1 MELQDHPLY
10 GKRKK
15 RKPVC
20 ANPLFLQW
28 LTEWR
33 EEAAEKGWKTQY
45 VYGKAIKSLKNY
57 PLPLATGKDCKM
69 LEHFG
74 DKTCKL
80 IDEKLAEHI
89 ELHGCVVPPDPVEV
103 PKKAPSKQ
111 KKTKQSMSENSTRPV
126 DDVSRPRHGL
136 TVAAAGS
143 VNLTD
148 DDVDLT
154 VTPPPKRHA
163 RPRSKSG
170 EQEYVPAYRSGAY
183 GLLLALYRNT
193 QDPGSRGYMSKV
205 ELVGKAQPLSD
216 KSFTIPDAGCRYTSW
231 SSMGTLIKKALI
243 IKESNPAKYSIT
255 DAGCELAHRL
265 EMAGTDGH
273 VATTGNLTQAGVPTD
288 RLSLDSPRRLTDQH
302 TRHDTGVRSGLEFV
316 YIDEAG
322 GPVQTKDKAQVLI
335 DEDFGIGFLVHCDYH
350 GLLTSGKHYKLDMSR
365 PMGDK
370 VYAHLHDNDAPE
382 RAVECAPPP
391 RLPSFNLSDDEDRG
405 NDNCLVSHRLGPQ
418 SLPSFDDEP
427 MTRQAVP
434 IVTNGYPSK
443 SSVSTTVTTDSSNR
457 KKVKPKPRSK
467 PNKPLSVKLS
477 AAASQPYL
485 PSLIDKLPTCPPPSS
500 METLASSQ
508 ESQESIRSISSMSS
522 AASLP
527 RPDFVLTPG
536 NFDII
541 LCIDNQEFYGSGKNG
556 SKTLLPD
563 LMKNGVNCDLRKLQ
577 VGDLLWVAREK
588 TDPVLGGVNQ
598 GKGRELVLDYVV
610 ERKRM
615 DDLVHSCIDGRLPD
629 QKFRLKHCGINNAIF
644 LIEMYGSM
652 QHFSIAEDRIKQTI
666 TNLQIIDGFQIKRTG
681 NTKES
686 VVYLATMT
694 RYIHSYY
701 RNKTLYATSP
711 DDLQGKGHINDAEQ
725 RLLTFDQFN
734 QGSVKSKAL
743 TVREMFGKQL
753 IQLNGMS
760 AEKAKAVTDKYH
772 TPSLILEAYD
782 NCVSVKD
789 KENLL
794 SNIKSGKAMRNLGQN
809 LSKQIYQLYC
819 TKQALT

>member
-1 MELQDHPLY
+1 MELNDHPLY

-15 RKPVC
+15 RRPAC

-33 EEAAEKGWKTQY
+33 EEAAGKGLKTQF
-45 VYGKAIKSLKNY
+45 VYGKAIKSLKSY

-69 LEHFG
+69 LDNFG

-89 ELHGCVVPPDPVEV
+89 ELNGCVVPPEPVDV
-103 PKKAPSKQ
+103 PRKAKS
-111 KKTKQSMSENSTRPV
+111 KKTNHTVPSNSTHLGNNSRPV
-126 DDVSRPRHGL
+126 PVV
-136 TVAAAGS
+136 TATGS
-143 VNLTD
+143 VNLTNVPGD
-148 DDVDLT
+148 EDLT
-154 VTPPPKRHA
+154 VTPPPKRIA

-170 EQEYVPAYRSGAY
+170 EGDYIPAYRSGGYAIM
-183 GLLLALYRNT
+183 LALYRDT
-193 QDPGSRGYMSKV
+193 QDPGSRGYLSRAD
-205 ELVGKAQPLSD
+205 LIRKAQPLAD
-216 KSFTIPDAGCRYTSW
+216 KSFTVPDAGCRYTSW
-231 SSMGTLIKKALI
+231 SSMGTLIKKALV

-255 DAGCELAHRL
+255 DAGCELAHKL
-265 EMAGTDGH
+265 EMVGADGH
-273 VATTGNLTQAGVPTD
+273 VSITGGQTQASDPRDVF
-288 RLSLDSPRRLTDQH
+288 SLGSPSRLTDHH
-302 TRHDTGVRSGLEFV
+302 TTRDTGVKSSFEFV
-316 YIDEAG
+316 YVDETNK
-322 GPVQTKDKAQVLI
+322 PVMTKDKAQVLV
-335 DEDFGIGFLVHCDYH
+335 DDDFGIGFLVHCDYH
-350 GLLTSGKHYKLDMSR
+350 GLLTSGKLYKLDMSR

-370 VYAHLHDNDAPE
+370 VYAHLHDNDAPD
-382 RAVECAPPP
+382 RAVELAAPP
-391 RLPSFNLSDDEDRG
+391 RLPALQLSDDEDGDDDICMVSLG
-405 NDNCLVSHRLGPQ
+405 NPRLT
-418 SLPSFDDEP
+418 SFDNEP
-427 MTRQAVP
+427 MTRPAEPNVVRP
-434 IVTNGYPSK
+434 TVMAD
-443 SSVSTTVTTDSSNR
+443 STTG
-457 KKVKPKPRSK
+457 KKTKSRARSK
-467 PNKPLSVKLS
+467 PTKPTSVKLS
-477 AAASQPYL
+477 AAASHPHL
-485 PSLIDKLPTCPPPSS
+485 PIASLIDKLPTCPESS
-500 METLASSQ
+500 TMTTLPSSQ
-508 ESQESIRSISSMSS
+508 ESQESLGSIRSISSLSS
-522 AASLP
+522 VSSLP
-527 RPDFVLTPG
+527 QPDFILTPG

-541 LCIDNQEFYGSGKNG
+541 LCIDNQEFYGGGKNG

-588 TDPVLGGVNQ
+588 TAGVT

-686 VVYLATMT
+686 VSYLTMMT

-725 RLLTFDQFN
+725 RLLTFEQFN

-760 AEKAKAVTDKYH
+760 AEKAKAVTDKYT
-772 TPSLILEAYD
+772 TPSDILEAYD
-782 NCVSVKD
+782 NCHSVKE

-794 SNIKSGKAMRNLGQN
+794 NNIKSGKAMRNLGQS
-809 LSKQIYQLYC
+809 LSKQICQLYC
-819 TKQALT
+819 TQQALT